1 MVLRPTGHT
10 GVFSDPKIGQTPP
23 VIRRLTVVTQQ
34 TFPSHFGS
42 RMSPNRQRRF
52 LVIDVNS
59 DSRFLLVKTL
69 LRKFPHSVIQECQEA
84 DSAVAFAGTAPLDAI
99 VTHRS
104 LDVDGIALVRLL
116 RAANATVPIV
126 MVSGSDR
133 SREALDAGA
142 NRFLS
147 YDEWLR
153 IGTVVLETLGSSAG
167 QPEPSS
173 GSSSSPPPSQTT
185 PA

>member
-1 MVLRPTGHT
+1 
-10 GVFSDPKIGQTPP
+10 
-23 VIRRLTVVTQQ
+23 
-34 TFPSHFGS
+34 
-42 RMSPNRQRRF
+42 MSPARQRRF

-69 LRKFPHSVIQECQEA
+69 LRKFPRSVIEECQDA
-84 DSAVAFAGTAPLDAI
+84 DSAVAFAGTTPLDAI

-104 LDVDGIALVRLL
+104 LEVDGITLVRLL
-116 RAANATVPIV
+116 RAASPTVPIV

-133 SREALDAGA
+133 SREALEAGA

-147 YDEWLR
+147 YEEWLR
-153 IGTVVLETLGSSAG
+153 IGTVVLETLSPPPAEPTPPSGDSST
-167 QPEPSS
+167 
-173 GSSSSPPPSQTT
+173 PPPSQTA

>member
-1 MVLRPTGHT
+1 
-10 GVFSDPKIGQTPP
+10 
-23 VIRRLTVVTQQ
+23 
-34 TFPSHFGS
+34 
-42 RMSPNRQRRF
+42 MSPARHRRF

-69 LRKFPHSVIQECQEA
+69 LRKFPHSVIDECQDA
-84 DSAVAFAGTAPLDAI
+84 DAAIAAAGSAPLDAI

-104 LDVDGIALVRLL
+104 LDIDGITLVRLL
-116 RAANATVPIV
+116 RAANPTVPIV

-133 SREALDAGA
+133 SREAVEAGA

-153 IGTVVLETLGSSAG
+153 IGTVVLETLAPSPPT
-167 QPEPSS
+167 PESPSREP
-173 GSSSSPPPSQTT
+173 SPPPSQTT
-185 PA
+185 TA

>member
-1 MVLRPTGHT
+1 
-10 GVFSDPKIGQTPP
+10 
-23 VIRRLTVVTQQ
+23 
-34 TFPSHFGS
+34 
-42 RMSPNRQRRF
+42 MSPTHQRRF

-69 LRKFPHSVIQECQEA
+69 LRKFPQSVIEECQDC
-84 DSAVAFAGTAPLDAI
+84 DSALALADTTPLDAI

-104 LDVDGIALVRLL
+104 LEVDGIELVRLL
-116 RAANATVPIV
+116 RAANPSVPII

-133 SREALDAGA
+133 SGEALAAGA

-153 IGTVVLETLGSSAG
+153 IGTVVLETLASTN
-167 QPEPSS
+167 EPATSS
-173 GSSSSPPPSQTT
+173 GSSSRPPVNRTT
-185 PA
+185 TI